1 MRSQSGVGFIGSK
14 INPQPK
20 KTREEDLGR
29 LILSSKLA
37 LLGQMAAGIAHEIRT
52 PLAVLRL
59 ECEEILREIESLP
72 DEYRLACSGHC
83 DTVVRN
89 IDRLSSIVDQIHTM
103 SANSDMGFCRLNLHE
118 VLKEVEN
125 WSNKLIDS
133 EKVRLQ
139 IEPGASDPV
148 FFGNSTQVEQIF
160 LNLIHNASEAILASN
175 RGSYVCIRTVSNN
188 GRIEI
193 DVKDDGPGIEAEQI
207 PQIFDPFYTTKPEG
221 QGIGLGLSIVARVV
235 KTHGG
240 TIEVESKPGEGTCF
254 HICLPHDRRQ
264 AGREKLI

>member
-1 MRSQSGVGFIGSK
+1 MRSGFGIRYYGS
-14 INPQPK
+14 NSDHQPNNIE
-20 KTREEDLGR
+20 EEDLGR
-29 LILSSKLA
+29 LIQASKLA
-37 LLGQMAAGIAHEIRT
+37 LLGQMAAGIAHEIKT

-59 ECEEILREIESLP
+59 ECEEILRKIDALP
-72 DEYRLACSGHC
+72 EDYRLTCSGHR

-118 VLKEVEN
+118 VLEEVEK

-148 FFGNSTQVEQIF
+148 FFGNTTQVEQIF
-160 LNLIHNASEAILASN
+160 LNLIHNASEAILATN
-175 RGSYVCIRTVSNN
+175 QGSYIRIRTASNN

-193 DVKDDGPGIEAEQI
+193 DVEDDGPGIEAEQI
-207 PQIFDPFYTTKPEG
+207 PQIFDPFYTTKTEG

-240 TIEVESKPGEGTCF
+240 TIEVASKPGKGTCF
-254 HICLPHDRRQ
+254 HISIPHDRRKS
-264 AGREKLI
+264 GRET